1 MAKAPKKP
9 KMSAPTS
16 SWEKYDSK
24 KAEYDKAKKKKEA
37 LIKKHSK

>member
-9 KMSAPTS
+9 KRSAPVS
-16 SWEKYDSK
+16 SWEKYDVK
-24 KAEYDKAKKKKEA
+24 KAEFDKGKKKKDA

>member
-9 KMSAPTS
+9 KKSAPIS
-16 SWEKYDSK
+16 SWERYDEK
-24 KAEYDKAKKKKEA
+24 KAQFDKDKRKKDA